1 VLLDA
6 RNRAVVG
13 DFGSS
18 SRLRPRPPQTVV
30 SAFTGRLVPVADIA
44 VEPTRG
50 VTAEE
55 CWLYTRGEMT
65 KAVGTL
71 LWMVSFCL
79 QTSVPRTICSLSFPC
94 AQAPEMFRGDTNYG
108 AKIDVYSFGI
118 ILWEIATRNEPWA
131 AELGVGDC
139 ATAFFIELN
148 AALMSGRRPTIPA
161 AVEHHQA
168 NYVAVMRQ
176 CWAAD
181 PSDRPDFVNVVS
193 ALASCLRVECTR
205 V

>member
-1 VLLDA
+1 MLA
-6 RNRAVVG
+6 IH
-13 DFGSS
+13 
-18 SRLRPRPPQTVV
+18 
-30 SAFTGRLVPVADIA
+30 TGRNDQGSRHFA
-44 VEPTRG
+44 VDG
-50 VTAEE
+50 
-55 CWLYTRGEMT
+55 
-65 KAVGTL
+65 KL
-71 LWMVSFCL
+71 LFTNQRVSNNL
-79 QTSVPRTICSLSFPC
+79 LTSFPC
-94 AQAPEMFRGDTNYG
+94 AQAPEMFRGDTNYD

-131 AELGVGDC
+131 AELGVGNC

-181 PSDRPDFVNVVS
+181 PADRPDFVNVVS